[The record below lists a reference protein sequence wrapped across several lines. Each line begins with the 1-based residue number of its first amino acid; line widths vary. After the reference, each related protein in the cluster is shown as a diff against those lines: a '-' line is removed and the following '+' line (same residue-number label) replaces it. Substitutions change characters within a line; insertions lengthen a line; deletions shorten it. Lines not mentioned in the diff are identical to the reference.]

1 VINEISQASFF
12 RTWSYV
18 SPEFESGY
26 AWFLKNKDHVEKE
39 VIWKTRHKRVY
50 KIAIPMEY
58 GGGFIAYKA
67 YNEQRLIRYFLRYSL
82 AYREGQ
88 GFVIA
93 ENLGIPA
100 IKVLAFGEKRFGFWL
115 RSAFFISRF
124 AEGYQSGSALVH
136 ASMSAA
142 EKALLDVFIRKNLQY
157 LAYLHN
163 AGYLHGGAHYDNFMW
178 KLNAAGEMSVLW
190 LDLATVKEFT
200 APEREEA
207 ILKDL
212 RMFLRCFDLSGKEIK
227 EYAEYY
233 QENSIGMDVDP
244 DFITAVSLKRK
255 EKKRIL

>member
-1 VINEISQASFF
+1 MRQASFF
-12 RTWSYV
+12 RTWSYIN
-18 SPEFESGY
+18 PEFQSGY
-26 AWFLKNKDHVEKE
+26 EWFLKNKDHLEKE

-50 KIAIPMEY
+50 KIAVPKKY

-88 GFVIA
+88 GFITA

-124 AEGYQSGSALVH
+124 AEDYQSGRVLVH
-136 ASMSAA
+136 KSMNNA
-142 EKALLDVFIRKNLQY
+142 EKMLQDAFIRKNLQY

-200 APEREEA
+200 APERNES
-207 ILKDL
+207 ILKDV
-212 RMFLRCFDLSGKEIK
+212 RMFLKCFDLTENEIR
-227 EYAEYY
+227 EYVKCY
-233 QENSIGMDVDP
+233 QKNSIGIDVPP
-244 DFITAVSLKRK
+244 DFIKDIYQKKK